1 MTMLKISTCQRQT
14 TWAIYK
20 RGQGFELGA
29 TIKQIQIEIRAR
41 LETRNTG
48 LRVRGADH
56 LATLPHPK
64 TSSS

>member
-41 LETRNTG
+41 LETR
-48 LRVRGADH
+48 GADH
-56 LATLPHPK
+56 LGTLPHRK
-64 TSSS
+64 TSTS